1 MKLSITGLFKRHVKE
16 EKKPQNID
24 AGQEKEPA
32 SIIQTDIWKKP
43 SSDGLVDYHAV
54 TGEGT
59 PEYQERQNSLQQ
71 MEAWAKE
78 NQIPVGKRTVTD
90 YYYDSKIVPG
100 RVVLMGLGKNV
111 RGSMQYILNELNHND
126 AFKDFHIYVKTAKDT
141 EEIVKTYI
149 RQNGWNRT
157 EAVTP
162 DSVYME
168 LIETAQFLLTEVYL
182 TAAWVKKEG
191 QMYINI
197 WHGTPLK
204 KLGLAKNAKGK
215 HKNGIQQSNFI
226 DADYLLYPNDYTK
239 KHMLESYKVAELM
252 PGKVLK
258 LGYPRTGGMLEAA
271 QSDQTELRK
280 MLAPN
285 GEHIYAYMPTWK
297 DYLKV
302 DQVVAE
308 SKELLDYLDANLR
321 EDQILYVNLHH
332 RVSDSL
338 DYSQF
343 KRIRQFPPTVDSYKL
358 LALTDALITDYS
370 SVFYDYL
377 ALRRQIVLYCAD
389 YELYRKKRGTYMD
402 LMELPFDKAV
412 TPEEVLAAINR
423 GKTYDDEAA
432 YQEFCAYDSVEN
444 AHKLCSLFMGTEDE
458 VEVEAIPKNKKKK
471 VMIYSDAL
479 SECTETQW
487 LRKTAENCAG
497 SDTVELFISCNQDM
511 VNENKDSAYPL
522 LNKVP
527 VIGTT
532 ADYFPSAMG
541 RTAKKLYESGK
552 ITIGQ
557 AMSVW
562 KYDYAAAVR
571 RFLGRAA
578 FDLAVLLDVTD
589 PEKLLALTFMDQPNK
604 IMIISD
610 LMYKEITENNNTFL
624 KDALQVSA
632 SYMRAVFVKNE
643 EQYAYISQMIGDA
656 CPVCYMKDAKDL
668 TQAINAAVM
677 REGDQL

>member
-24 AGQEKEPA
+24 AGQEKKPA
-32 SIIQTDIWKKP
+32 FIIQTDTWKKP

-71 MEAWAKE
+71 MAAWAKE

-149 RQNGWNRT
+149 RQNGWSRT

-239 KHMLESYKVAELM
+239 KHMLESYKVADLM

-444 AHKLCSLFMGTEDE
+444 AHKLCSLFLGTEDE
-458 VEVEAIPKNKKKK
+458 VVVEAIPKNKKKK

-589 PEKLLALTFMDQPNK
+589 PEKLLSLTFMDQPNK

-668 TQAINAAVM
+668 TQAINAAVI
-677 REGDQL
+677 REGE

>member
-24 AGQEKEPA
+24 AGQEKKPA
-32 SIIQTDIWKKP
+32 SIIQTDTWKKP

-149 RQNGWNRT
+149 RQNGWSRT
-157 EAVTP
+157 EVVTP

-239 KHMLESYKVAELM
+239 KHMLESYKVADLM

-423 GKTYDDEAA
+423 GKTYEDEAA

-444 AHKLCSLFMGTEDE
+444 AHKLCSLFLGTEDE
-458 VEVEAIPKNKKKK
+458 VVVEAIPKNKKKK

-589 PEKLLALTFMDQPNK
+589 PEKLLSLTFMDQPNK

-668 TQAINAAVM
+668 TQAINAAVI
-677 REGDQL
+677 REGE

>member
-444 AHKLCSLFMGTEDE
+444 AHKLCSLFLGTEDE

-487 LRKTAENCAG
+487 LRKTAESCAG

-552 ITIGQ
+552 IMIGQ

-562 KYDYAAAVR
+562 KYDYAAAAR

-604 IMIISD
+604 IMVISD

-624 KDALQVSA
+624 KDAVQVSA

-677 REGDQL
+677 REGE

>member
-271 QSDQTELRK
+271 RSDQTELRK

-677 REGDQL
+677 REGE

>member
-1 MKLSITGLFKRHVKE
+1 MKLSITGLFKRHTKE

-32 SIIQTDIWKKP
+32 SIIQIDTWKKP

-149 RQNGWNRT
+149 RQNGWSRT

-239 KHMLESYKVAELM
+239 KHMLESYKVADLM

-444 AHKLCSLFMGTEDE
+444 AHKLCSLFLGTEDE

-541 RTAKKLYESGK
+541 CTAKKLYENGQ
-552 ITIGQ
+552 ITLGQ
-557 AMSVW
+557 AMCVG

-589 PEKLLALTFMDQPNK
+589 PEKLLSLTFMDQPNK

-643 EQYAYISQMIGDA
+643 EQYAYISQMIGNA

-668 TQAINAAVM
+668 TQAINAAVI
-677 REGDQL
+677 REGE

>member
-24 AGQEKEPA
+24 AGQEKKPA
-32 SIIQTDIWKKP
+32 SIIQTDTWKKP

-149 RQNGWNRT
+149 RQNGWSRT

-239 KHMLESYKVAELM
+239 KHMLESYKVADLM

-444 AHKLCSLFMGTEDE
+444 AHKLCSLFLGTEDE
-458 VEVEAIPKNKKKK
+458 VVVEAIPKNKKKK

-552 ITIGQ
+552 IMIGQ

-562 KYDYAAAVR
+562 KYDYAAAAR

-604 IMIISD
+604 IMVISD

-624 KDALQVSA
+624 KDAVQVSA

-677 REGDQL
+677 REGE

>member
-24 AGQEKEPA
+24 AGQEKKPA
-32 SIIQTDIWKKP
+32 FIIQTDTWKKP

-71 MEAWAKE
+71 MAAWAKE

-149 RQNGWNRT
+149 RQNGWSRT

-239 KHMLESYKVAELM
+239 KHMLESYKVADLM

-444 AHKLCSLFMGTEDE
+444 AHKLCSLFLGTEDE
-458 VEVEAIPKNKKKK
+458 VVVEAIPKNKKKK

-541 RTAKKLYESGK
+541 HTAKKLYESGK

-557 AMSVW
+557 AMSIW

-589 PEKLLALTFMDQPNK
+589 PEKLLSLTFMDQPNK

-668 TQAINAAVM
+668 TQAINVAVI
-677 REGDQL
+677 REGE

>member
-1 MKLSITGLFKRHVKE
+1 MKLSITGLFKRHTKE

-32 SIIQTDIWKKP
+32 SIIQIDTWKKP

-149 RQNGWNRT
+149 RQNGWSRT

-444 AHKLCSLFMGTEDE
+444 AHKLCSLFLGTEDK
-458 VEVEAIPKNKKKK
+458 VVVEAIPKNKKKK

-541 RTAKKLYESGK
+541 CTAKKLYENGQ
-552 ITIGQ
+552 ITLGQ
-557 AMSVW
+557 AMCVG

-589 PEKLLALTFMDQPNK
+589 PEKLLSLTFMDQPNK

-643 EQYAYISQMIGDA
+643 EQYAYISQMIGNA

-668 TQAINAAVM
+668 TQAINAAVI
-677 REGDQL
+677 REGE

>member
-24 AGQEKEPA
+24 AGQEKKPA
-32 SIIQTDIWKKP
+32 SIIQTDTWKKP

-149 RQNGWNRT
+149 RQNGWSRT

-239 KHMLESYKVAELM
+239 KHMLESYKVADLM

-412 TPEEVLAAINR
+412 TPEEVLVAINR

-444 AHKLCSLFMGTEDE
+444 AHKLCSLFLGTEDE

-511 VNENKDSAYPL
+511 VNENKNSAYPL

-541 RTAKKLYESGK
+541 HTAKKLYESGK

-677 REGDQL
+677 REGE

>member
-1 MKLSITGLFKRHVKE
+1 MKLSITGLVKRHVKE

-677 REGDQL
+677 REGE

>member
-24 AGQEKEPA
+24 AGQEKKPA
-32 SIIQTDIWKKP
+32 SIIQTDTWKKP

-149 RQNGWNRT
+149 RQNGWSRT

-239 KHMLESYKVAELM
+239 KHMLESYKVADLM

-402 LMELPFDKAV
+402 LMELPFDKAI

-444 AHKLCSLFMGTEDE
+444 AHKLCSLFLGTEDE
-458 VEVEAIPKNKKKK
+458 VVVEAIPKNKKKK

-479 SECTETQW
+479 SECAETQW

-557 AMSVW
+557 AMSIW

-589 PEKLLALTFMDQPNK
+589 PEKLLSLTFMDQPNK

-668 TQAINAAVM
+668 TQAINAAVI
-677 REGDQL
+677 REGE

>member
-321 EDQILYVNLHH
+321 EEQILYVNLHH

-677 REGDQL
+677 REGE

>member
-432 YQEFCAYDSVEN
+432 Y
-444 AHKLCSLFMGTEDE
+444 
-458 VEVEAIPKNKKKK
+458 
-471 VMIYSDAL
+471 
-479 SECTETQW
+479 
-487 LRKTAENCAG
+487 
-497 SDTVELFISCNQDM
+497 
-511 VNENKDSAYPL
+511 
-522 LNKVP
+522 
-527 VIGTT
+527 
-532 ADYFPSAMG
+532 
-541 RTAKKLYESGK
+541 
-552 ITIGQ
+552 
-557 AMSVW
+557 
-562 KYDYAAAVR
+562 
-571 RFLGRAA
+571 
-578 FDLAVLLDVTD
+578 
-589 PEKLLALTFMDQPNK
+589 
-604 IMIISD
+604 
-610 LMYKEITENNNTFL
+610 
-624 KDALQVSA
+624 
-632 SYMRAVFVKNE
+632 
-643 EQYAYISQMIGDA
+643 
-656 CPVCYMKDAKDL
+656 
-668 TQAINAAVM
+668 
-677 REGDQL
+677 

>member
-24 AGQEKEPA
+24 AGQEKKPA
-32 SIIQTDIWKKP
+32 SIIQTDTWKKP

-149 RQNGWNRT
+149 RQNGWSRT

-239 KHMLESYKVAELM
+239 KHMLESYKVADLM

-444 AHKLCSLFMGTEDE
+444 AHKLCSLFLGTEDE
-458 VEVEAIPKNKKKK
+458 VVVEAIPKNKKKK

-557 AMSVW
+557 AMSIW

-571 RFLGRAA
+571 RFLGSAV

-589 PEKLLALTFMDQPNK
+589 PEKLLSLTFMDQPNK

-677 REGDQL
+677 REGE

>member
-24 AGQEKEPA
+24 AGQEKKPA
-32 SIIQTDIWKKP
+32 SIIQTDTWKKP

-71 MEAWAKE
+71 MEAWAKK

-149 RQNGWNRT
+149 RQNGWSRT

-239 KHMLESYKVAELM
+239 KHMLESYKVADLM

-402 LMELPFDKAV
+402 LMELPFDKAI

-444 AHKLCSLFMGTEDE
+444 AHKLCSLFLGTEDE
-458 VEVEAIPKNKKKK
+458 VVVEAIPKNKKKK

-557 AMSVW
+557 AMSIW

-589 PEKLLALTFMDQPNK
+589 PEKLLSLTFMDQPNK

-668 TQAINAAVM
+668 TQAINAAVI
-677 REGDQL
+677 REGE

>member
-24 AGQEKEPA
+24 AGQEKKPA
-32 SIIQTDIWKKP
+32 SIIQTDTWKKP

-149 RQNGWNRT
+149 RQNGWSRT

-239 KHMLESYKVAELM
+239 KHMLESYKVADLM

-432 YQEFCAYDSVEN
+432 YQEFCTYDSVEN
-444 AHKLCSLFMGTEDE
+444 AHKLCSLFLGTEDE

-487 LRKTAENCAG
+487 LRKTAESCAG

-552 ITIGQ
+552 IMIGQ

-562 KYDYAAAVR
+562 KYDYAAAAR

-604 IMIISD
+604 IMVISD

-624 KDALQVSA
+624 KDAVQVSA

-677 REGDQL
+677 REGE

>member
-24 AGQEKEPA
+24 AGQEKKPA
-32 SIIQTDIWKKP
+32 STIQTDTWKKP

-54 TGEGT
+54 TREGT

-149 RQNGWNRT
+149 RQNGWSRT

-239 KHMLESYKVAELM
+239 KHMLESYKVADLM

-444 AHKLCSLFMGTEDE
+444 AHKLCSLFLGTEDE

-541 RTAKKLYESGK
+541 HTAKKLYESGK

-632 SYMRAVFVKNE
+632 SYMRSVFVKNE

-677 REGDQL
+677 REGE

>member
-24 AGQEKEPA
+24 AGQEKKPA
-32 SIIQTDIWKKP
+32 FIIQTDTWKKP

-71 MEAWAKE
+71 MAAWAKE

-149 RQNGWNRT
+149 RQNGWSRT

-239 KHMLESYKVAELM
+239 KHMLESYKVADLM

-444 AHKLCSLFMGTEDE
+444 AHKLCSLFLGTEDE
-458 VEVEAIPKNKKKK
+458 VVVEAIPKNKKKK

-541 RTAKKLYESGK
+541 HTAKKLYESGK

-557 AMSVW
+557 AMSIW

-589 PEKLLALTFMDQPNK
+589 PEKLLSLTFMDQPNK

-668 TQAINAAVM
+668 TQAINAAVI
-677 REGDQL
+677 RE

>member
-24 AGQEKEPA
+24 AGQEKKPA
-32 SIIQTDIWKKP
+32 SIIQTDTWKKP

-149 RQNGWNRT
+149 RQNGWSRT

-239 KHMLESYKVAELM
+239 KHMLESYKVADLM
-252 PGKVLK
+252 PGQVLK

-402 LMELPFDKAV
+402 LMELPFDKAI

-444 AHKLCSLFMGTEDE
+444 AHKLCSLFLGTEDE
-458 VEVEAIPKNKKKK
+458 VVVEAIPKNKKKK

-557 AMSVW
+557 AMSIW

-589 PEKLLALTFMDQPNK
+589 PEKLLSLTFMDQPNK

-668 TQAINAAVM
+668 TQAINAAVI
-677 REGDQL
+677 REGE

>member
-24 AGQEKEPA
+24 AGQEKKPA
-32 SIIQTDIWKKP
+32 SIIQTDTWKKP

-149 RQNGWNRT
+149 RQNGWSRT

-239 KHMLESYKVAELM
+239 KHMLESYKVADLM

-458 VEVEAIPKNKKKK
+458 VVVEAIPKNKKKK

-541 RTAKKLYESGK
+541 HTAKKLYESGK

-677 REGDQL
+677 REGE

>member
-24 AGQEKEPA
+24 AGQEKKPA
-32 SIIQTDIWKKP
+32 SIIQTDTWKKP

-149 RQNGWNRT
+149 RQNGWSRT

-239 KHMLESYKVAELM
+239 KHMLESYKVADLM

-444 AHKLCSLFMGTEDE
+444 AHKLCSLFLGTEDE

-487 LRKTAENCAG
+487 LRKTAESCAG

-541 RTAKKLYESGK
+541 HTAKKLYESGK
-552 ITIGQ
+552 IMIGQ

-562 KYDYAAAVR
+562 KYDYAAAAR

-677 REGDQL
+677 REGE

>member
-24 AGQEKEPA
+24 AGQEKKPA
-32 SIIQTDIWKKP
+32 SIIQTDTWKKP

-78 NQIPVGKRTVTD
+78 NQIPVGKRMVTD

-149 RQNGWNRT
+149 RQNGWSRT

-239 KHMLESYKVAELM
+239 KHMLESYKVADLM

-402 LMELPFDKAV
+402 LMELPFDKAI

-423 GKTYDDEAA
+423 GKTYDDEEA

-444 AHKLCSLFMGTEDE
+444 AHKLCSLFLGTEDE
-458 VEVEAIPKNKKKK
+458 VVVEAIPKNKKKK

-557 AMSVW
+557 AMSIW

-589 PEKLLALTFMDQPNK
+589 PEKLLSLTFMDQPNK

-668 TQAINAAVM
+668 TQAINAAVI
-677 REGDQL
+677 REGE

>member
-24 AGQEKEPA
+24 AGQEKKPA
-32 SIIQTDIWKKP
+32 SIIQTDTWKKP

-78 NQIPVGKRTVTD
+78 NQILVGKRTVTD

-111 RGSMQYILNELNHND
+111 RGSMQYILNELNYND

-149 RQNGWNRT
+149 RQNGWSRT

-239 KHMLESYKVAELM
+239 KHMLESYKVADLM

-402 LMELPFDKAV
+402 LMELPFDKAI

-423 GKTYDDEAA
+423 GKTYDDEEA

-444 AHKLCSLFMGTEDE
+444 AHKLCSLFLGTEDE
-458 VEVEAIPKNKKKK
+458 VVVEAIPKNKKKK

-557 AMSVW
+557 AMSIW

-589 PEKLLALTFMDQPNK
+589 PEKLLSLTFMDQPNK

-668 TQAINAAVM
+668 TQAINAAVI
-677 REGDQL
+677 REGE

>member
-24 AGQEKEPA
+24 AGQEKKPA
-32 SIIQTDIWKKP
+32 STIQTDTWKKP

-149 RQNGWNRT
+149 RQNGWSRT

-197 WHGTPLK
+197 WHVTPLK

-239 KHMLESYKVAELM
+239 KHMLESYKVADLM

-444 AHKLCSLFMGTEDE
+444 AHKLCSLFLGTEDE

-541 RTAKKLYESGK
+541 HTAKKLYESGK

-677 REGDQL
+677 REGE

>member
-24 AGQEKEPA
+24 AGQEKKPA
-32 SIIQTDIWKKP
+32 STIQTDTWKKP

-149 RQNGWNRT
+149 RQNGWSRT

-239 KHMLESYKVAELM
+239 KHMLESYKVADLM

-444 AHKLCSLFMGTEDE
+444 AHKLCSLFLGTEDE

-541 RTAKKLYESGK
+541 HTAKKLYESGK

-589 PEKLLALTFMDQPNK
+589 PEKLLSLTFMDQPNK

-677 REGDQL
+677 REGE

>member
-1 MKLSITGLFKRHVKE
+1 MKLSITGLFKRHTKE

-32 SIIQTDIWKKP
+32 SIIQIDTWKKP

-54 TGEGT
+54 TGEET

-100 RVVLMGLGKNV
+100 RVVLMGLGENV

-149 RQNGWNRT
+149 RQNGWSRT

-239 KHMLESYKVAELM
+239 KHMLESYKVADLM

-423 GKTYDDEAA
+423 GKTYDDEVA

-444 AHKLCSLFMGTEDE
+444 AHKLCSLFLGTEDE
-458 VEVEAIPKNKKKK
+458 VVVEAIPKNKKKK

-557 AMSVW
+557 AMSIW

-589 PEKLLALTFMDQPNK
+589 PEKLLSLTFMDQPNK

-668 TQAINAAVM
+668 TQAINAAVI
-677 REGDQL
+677 REGE

>member
-24 AGQEKEPA
+24 AGQEKKPA
-32 SIIQTDIWKKP
+32 SIIQTDTWKKP

-149 RQNGWNRT
+149 RQNGWSRT
-157 EAVTP
+157 EVVTP

-239 KHMLESYKVAELM
+239 KHMLESYKVADLM

-423 GKTYDDEAA
+423 GKTYEDEAA

-444 AHKLCSLFMGTEDE
+444 AHKLCSLFLGTEDE
-458 VEVEAIPKNKKKK
+458 VVVEAIPKNKKKK

-552 ITIGQ
+552 ITIGR

-589 PEKLLALTFMDQPNK
+589 PEKLLSLTFMDQPNK

-668 TQAINAAVM
+668 TQAINAAVI
-677 REGDQL
+677 REGE

>member
-24 AGQEKEPA
+24 AGQEKKPA
-32 SIIQTDIWKKP
+32 SIIQTDTWKKP

-149 RQNGWNRT
+149 RQNGWSRT

-239 KHMLESYKVAELM
+239 KHMLESYKVADLM

-412 TPEEVLAAINR
+412 TPEEVLVAINR

-444 AHKLCSLFMGTEDE
+444 AHKLCSLFLGTEDE

-562 KYDYAAAVR
+562 KYDYAAAAR

-604 IMIISD
+604 IMVISD

-677 REGDQL
+677 REGE

>member
-321 EDQILYVNLHH
+321 KDQILYVNLHH

-562 KYDYAAAVR
+562 KYDYAAAAR

-604 IMIISD
+604 IMVISD

-643 EQYAYISQMIGDA
+643 EQYAYISQMIRDA

-677 REGDQL
+677 REGE

>member
-24 AGQEKEPA
+24 AGQEKKPA
-32 SIIQTDIWKKP
+32 STIQTDTWKKP

-149 RQNGWNRT
+149 RQNGWSRT

-226 DADYLLYPNDYTK
+226 DADYLLYPNEYTK
-239 KHMLESYKVAELM
+239 KHMLESYKVADLM

-444 AHKLCSLFMGTEDE
+444 AHKLCSLFLGTEDE

-541 RTAKKLYESGK
+541 HTAKKLYESGK

-677 REGDQL
+677 REGE

>member
-24 AGQEKEPA
+24 AGQEKKPA
-32 SIIQTDIWKKP
+32 STIQTDTWKKP

-59 PEYQERQNSLQQ
+59 PEYQERKNSLQQ

-149 RQNGWNRT
+149 RQNGWSRT

-239 KHMLESYKVAELM
+239 KHMLESYKVADLM

-444 AHKLCSLFMGTEDE
+444 AHKLCSLFLGTEDE

-562 KYDYAAAVR
+562 KYDYAAAAR

-604 IMIISD
+604 IMVISD

-677 REGDQL
+677 REGE

>member
-24 AGQEKEPA
+24 AGQEKKPA
-32 SIIQTDIWKKP
+32 FIIQTDTWKKP

-71 MEAWAKE
+71 MAAWAKE

-149 RQNGWNRT
+149 RQNGWSRT

-239 KHMLESYKVAELM
+239 KHMLESYKVADLM

-444 AHKLCSLFMGTEDE
+444 AHKLCSLFLGTEDE
-458 VEVEAIPKNKKKK
+458 VVVEAIPKNKKKK

-541 RTAKKLYESGK
+541 HTAKKLYESGK

-557 AMSVW
+557 AMSIW

-589 PEKLLALTFMDQPNK
+589 PEKLLSLTFMDQPNK

-668 TQAINAAVM
+668 TQAINAAVI
-677 REGDQL
+677 REGE

>member
-24 AGQEKEPA
+24 AGQEKKPA
-32 SIIQTDIWKKP
+32 SIIQTDTWKKP

-149 RQNGWNRT
+149 RQNGWSRT
-157 EAVTP
+157 EVVTP

-239 KHMLESYKVAELM
+239 KHMLESYKVADLM

-444 AHKLCSLFMGTEDE
+444 AHKLCSLFLGTEDE
-458 VEVEAIPKNKKKK
+458 VVVEAIPKNKKKK

-541 RTAKKLYESGK
+541 RIAKKLYESGK

-557 AMSVW
+557 AMSIW

-589 PEKLLALTFMDQPNK
+589 PEKLLSLTFMDQPNK

-610 LMYKEITENNNTFL
+610 LMYKEITENNNIFL

-668 TQAINAAVM
+668 TQAINAAVI
-677 REGDQL
+677 REGE

>member
-24 AGQEKEPA
+24 AGQEKKPA
-32 SIIQTDIWKKP
+32 SIIQTDTWKKP

-149 RQNGWNRT
+149 RQNGWSRT
-157 EAVTP
+157 EVVTP

-239 KHMLESYKVAELM
+239 KHMLESYKVADLM

-444 AHKLCSLFMGTEDE
+444 AHKLCSLFLGTEDE
-458 VEVEAIPKNKKKK
+458 VVVEVIPKNKKKK

-557 AMSVW
+557 AMSIW

-589 PEKLLALTFMDQPNK
+589 PEKLLSLTFMDQPNK

-668 TQAINAAVM
+668 TQAINAAVI
-677 REGDQL
+677 REGE

>member
-24 AGQEKEPA
+24 AGQEKKPA
-32 SIIQTDIWKKP
+32 SIIQTDTWKKP

-126 AFKDFHIYVKTAKDT
+126 VFKDFHIYVKTAKDT

-239 KHMLESYKVAELM
+239 KHMLESYKVADLM

-271 QSDQTELRK
+271 QSDQTELCK

-444 AHKLCSLFMGTEDE
+444 AHKLCSLFLGTEDE

-541 RTAKKLYESGK
+541 HTAKKLYESGK

-604 IMIISD
+604 IMVISD

-677 REGDQL
+677 REGE

>member
-1 MKLSITGLFKRHVKE
+1 M
-16 EKKPQNID
+16 
-24 AGQEKEPA
+24 
-32 SIIQTDIWKKP
+32 
-43 SSDGLVDYHAV
+43 
-54 TGEGT
+54 
-59 PEYQERQNSLQQ
+59 
-71 MEAWAKE
+71 
-78 NQIPVGKRTVTD
+78 
-90 YYYDSKIVPG
+90 
-100 RVVLMGLGKNV
+100 
-111 RGSMQYILNELNHND
+111 
-126 AFKDFHIYVKTAKDT
+126 
-141 EEIVKTYI
+141 
-149 RQNGWNRT
+149 
-157 EAVTP
+157 TP

-239 KHMLESYKVAELM
+239 KHMLESYKVADLM
-252 PGKVLK
+252 PGKALK

-402 LMELPFDKAV
+402 LMELPFDKAI

-444 AHKLCSLFMGTEDE
+444 AHKLCSLFLGTEDE
-458 VEVEAIPKNKKKK
+458 VVVEAIPKNKKKK

-557 AMSVW
+557 AMSIW

-589 PEKLLALTFMDQPNK
+589 PEKLLSLTFMDQPNK

-668 TQAINAAVM
+668 TQAINAAVI
-677 REGDQL
+677 REGE

>member
-677 REGDQL
+677 REGE

>member
-24 AGQEKEPA
+24 AGQEKKPA
-32 SIIQTDIWKKP
+32 STIQTDTWKKP

-149 RQNGWNRT
+149 RQNGWSRT

-239 KHMLESYKVAELM
+239 KHMLESYKVADLM

-423 GKTYDDEAA
+423 GKTYEDEAA

-444 AHKLCSLFMGTEDE
+444 AHKLCSLFLGTEDE
-458 VEVEAIPKNKKKK
+458 VVVEAIPKNKKKK

-589 PEKLLALTFMDQPNK
+589 PEKLLSLTFMDQPNK

-668 TQAINAAVM
+668 TQAINAAVI
-677 REGDQL
+677 REGE

>member
-16 EKKPQNID
+16 EKKPQNIA
-24 AGQEKEPA
+24 AGQQNEPA

-321 EDQILYVNLHH
+321 ENQILYVNLHH

-677 REGDQL
+677 REGE